1 MNIFQKF
8 LFIRWFVTLFVPLL
22 ATSQL
27 YDNPNYLEITNHF
40 FVLDYFPTS
49 WQSSVFEYD
58 YFASKS
64 KKQKTEFN
72 ILSNALRLNY
82 SGAEKMLNRFKEDF
96 PNEIESNLI
105 DLDLANYYFKNE
117 KYGYALKWFNR
128 VSENTVPDI
137 EKAKFNFNKGY
148 SLFFARN
155 YKKAKPYLEKVKDN
169 KNYDSDA
176 HYYLGHIS
184 YQLED
189 FDSALSSFRNISN
202 SLLKE
207 NLNYFQSDMNFRLG
221 RFNQAIKLAKN
232 ALKTSNEI
240 ERSELSKIIGESYF
254 NLELYAKSIPYLN
267 AYNGKEGKW
276 RNNDFYQLGYA
287 YFKEKEFE
295 KAINQFNK
303 IVGSKN
309 ALTQNTYYSLAECY
323 LKINQ
328 KTSALNAFRSASKM
342 DFDQTIKE
350 DSFLNYVKLSYEI
363 GNPYEDTPRVLLA
376 FLEKYPRNNQSK
388 LIRELLINSYTK
400 SNNYRAALE
409 ILENKSGFK
418 NNKTLQKVL
427 ILNAIQEFKSGHFSE
442 ASLLLKRALKFNES
456 KLLEAYSLYWYAR
469 SEYELNLYENSLDIF
484 KQFRKHPKKNEF
496 KKLNRLNYDIGYV
509 YFKLREFKYALDAF
523 QNFNKNNSA
532 LDISYQRDTYLRM
545 ADCQFAL
552 KNYWPA
558 IDYYNVSIALNP
570 QLGAYATFQKA
581 ISFGF
586 LDRNKKKI
594 EILTNFYNTYTKDKI
609 LDDVLFELAL
619 TYTAEKS
626 DDLAIKTYDKLLN
639 SFKNSPYLARSL
651 LNKGLI
657 LYNNDDYDSA
667 KNILEEIALTYRNYS
682 VGEQAIRTLREI
694 SVDKGEVVEFK
705 LWINKNK
712 LNSFTDVELEKSVFN
727 SAERQF
733 LQGNK
738 KLALKLLKQ
747 YLNSYSDG
755 AFSKVAS
762 YYLAEL
768 YYEMGQFEDAL
779 KAYKV
784 LTKDKISNYKEKSLT
799 RIITILKNNNQLL
812 QAIPFM
818 EDLSNISSIEENR
831 RFAIFNL
838 MQAYYKNLEFEKT
851 YNIAEKVLN
860 LSDLDDNIRWDALIL
875 KARSS
880 IALKDTLNAALT
892 YEILENAP
900 QIMIS
905 AEAMYFRA
913 HKLHLEKNYS
923 ESNNLIIRISEN
935 TGLLGIW
942 NAKALLLLAKN
953 YYELNDSFQ
962 AIFVLESLIESF
974 ESYPEII
981 ELAKKLKSKFQ
992 NNLSQENSSINK

>member
-350 DSFLNYVKLSYEI
+350 DSF
-363 GNPYEDTPRVLLA
+363 
-376 FLEKYPRNNQSK
+376 
-388 LIRELLINSYTK
+388 
-400 SNNYRAALE
+400 
-409 ILENKSGFK
+409 
-418 NNKTLQKVL
+418 
-427 ILNAIQEFKSGHFSE
+427 
-442 ASLLLKRALKFNES
+442 
-456 KLLEAYSLYWYAR
+456 
-469 SEYELNLYENSLDIF
+469 
-484 KQFRKHPKKNEF
+484 
-496 KKLNRLNYDIGYV
+496 
-509 YFKLREFKYALDAF
+509 KLR
-523 QNFNKNNSA
+523 
-532 LDISYQRDTYLRM
+532 
-545 ADCQFAL
+545 
-552 KNYWPA
+552 
-558 IDYYNVSIALNP
+558 
-570 QLGAYATFQKA
+570 KA
-581 ISFGF
+581 
-586 LDRNKKKI
+586 
-594 EILTNFYNTYTKDKI
+594 
-609 LDDVLFELAL
+609 
-619 TYTAEKS
+619 
-626 DDLAIKTYDKLLN
+626 
-639 SFKNSPYLARSL
+639 
-651 LNKGLI
+651 
-657 LYNNDDYDSA
+657 
-667 KNILEEIALTYRNYS
+667 
-682 VGEQAIRTLREI
+682 
-694 SVDKGEVVEFK
+694 
-705 LWINKNK
+705 
-712 LNSFTDVELEKSVFN
+712 
-727 SAERQF
+727 
-733 LQGNK
+733 
-738 KLALKLLKQ
+738 
-747 YLNSYSDG
+747 
-755 AFSKVAS
+755 
-762 YYLAEL
+762 
-768 YYEMGQFEDAL
+768 
-779 KAYKV
+779 
-784 LTKDKISNYKEKSLT
+784 
-799 RIITILKNNNQLL
+799 
-812 QAIPFM
+812 
-818 EDLSNISSIEENR
+818 
-831 RFAIFNL
+831 
-838 MQAYYKNLEFEKT
+838 
-851 YNIAEKVLN
+851 
-860 LSDLDDNIRWDALIL
+860 
-875 KARSS
+875 
-880 IALKDTLNAALT
+880 
-892 YEILENAP
+892 
-900 QIMIS
+900 
-905 AEAMYFRA
+905 
-913 HKLHLEKNYS
+913 
-923 ESNNLIIRISEN
+923 
-935 TGLLGIW
+935 
-942 NAKALLLLAKN
+942 
-953 YYELNDSFQ
+953 
-962 AIFVLESLIESF
+962 
-974 ESYPEII
+974 
-981 ELAKKLKSKFQ
+981 
-992 NNLSQENSSINK
+992 